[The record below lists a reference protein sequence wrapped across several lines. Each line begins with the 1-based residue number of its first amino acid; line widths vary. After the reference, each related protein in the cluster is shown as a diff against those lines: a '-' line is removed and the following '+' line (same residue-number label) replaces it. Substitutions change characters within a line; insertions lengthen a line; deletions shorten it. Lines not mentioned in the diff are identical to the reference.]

1 MEARYKFDEESEGE
15 GVVTSI
21 TFGEDEIGDLIDAL
35 DEVGVV
41 GVVGKQKGK
50 STPILGQL
58 LHQLEY
64 LQEESEN
71 EGGEETCSE
80 CGQEIEEF

>member
-1 MEARYKFDEESEGE
+1 MEARYKFDEESDGE
-15 GVVTSI
+15 GIVTSI
-21 TFGEDEIGDLIDAL
+21 TLDDDEIVDLIDAL
-35 DEVGVV
+35 DELGVV
-41 GVVGKQKGK
+41 DKRVKKGK

-58 LHQLEY
+58 LHQLEE